1 MIVIWGID
9 NDENEENEDDPL
21 ARRSEQDR
29 IGWRMMI
36 DGGFDDRDLKIM
48 PEKKARKKGGGSPE
62 LSCHDCSGAASQV
75 APQGRRLTSSAMAIA
90 GTSATK
96 ARTAL
101 VPANNNRCIII

>member
-36 DGGFDDRDLKIM
+36 DGGFAGVIAK
-48 PEKKARKKGGGSPE
+48 KKGGGSP
-62 LSCHDCSGAASQV
+62 
-75 APQGRRLTSSAMAIA
+75 
-90 GTSATK
+90 
-96 ARTAL
+96 
-101 VPANNNRCIII
+101 